1 MSEGERGTL
10 SPTVEKGDA
19 AARTAS
25 PALELHRLSKTFAGR
40 TVLRDAELV
49 LQRGEVH
56 ALLGQNGS
64 GKSTLI
70 KCLAGYHT
78 PDEGSRIVVGGGV
91 LEPGSPAASYQVGCR
106 FVHQDLALVDSMSIA
121 DNLFL
126 SSHFPTRIGNVDRRR
141 CRRLTQKAL
150 SAIGL
155 ELDPGRL
162 VGTLRPSERTGVAI
176 ARALLS
182 NTDVLPSVV
191 VLDEPTATL
200 PSHEVEALLT
210 TLRATA
216 ASGVAILYITH
227 HVDEIRSFA
236 QRVSIL
242 RNGSLVGTWDVTGLT
257 TLEVVRHLVGE
268 ELAEELSQAQ
278 TTTQA
283 LPAGDPVLSVRS
295 LAARRLRELTVD
307 VRPGEVVGLY
317 GLTGSGR
324 EDALTA
330 IFGAIRPDGG
340 TVSVAGRELRPGRP
354 TDAIEA
360 GIGYLPPDRK
370 ILGVAM
376 ELSAR
381 HNLTLLDIAP
391 FWRRG
396 LLRRRPEST
405 EASRWFDRLGVEP
418 RNGEAAPL
426 GTFSGGNQQK
436 VLLAKWLRIRPKVLL
451 LDEPS
456 QGVDVGAKL
465 EVHRRIQ
472 EAARNGAAVVICSS
486 EVEELVALCHRVLVI
501 RAGHV
506 GDELTGDR
514 VTRSEI
520 NFTLHGGENVQQ
532 AERVN

>member
-1 MSEGERGTL
+1 
-10 SPTVEKGDA
+10 VESGA
-19 AARTAS
+19 ARTRTAS
-25 PALELHRLSKTFAGR
+25 PALELHHLSKTFAGR

-49 LQRGEVH
+49 LARGEIH

-70 KCLAGYHT
+70 KCLAGYHL
-78 PDEGSRIVVGGGV
+78 PDEGSHIVVGGED
-91 LEPGSPAASYQVGCR
+91 LEPGSPTASYQAGCR
-106 FVHQDLALVDSMSIA
+106 FVHQDLALIDSLSIA

-126 SSHFPTRIGNVDRRR
+126 SSHFPTRIGMVDRRR
-141 CRRLTQKAL
+141 CRRLTARAL
-150 SAIGL
+150 SAIDL
-155 ELDPGRL
+155 ELDPNRL
-162 VGTLRPSERTGVAI
+162 VGTLRPSERTGVAV

-182 NTDVLPSVV
+182 DGDALPSVV

-216 ASGVAILYITH
+216 AAGVAILYVTH
-227 HVDEIRSFA
+227 HIDEVRSFA

-242 RNGSLVGTWDVTGLT
+242 RNGALVGTWNVADVRTPEL
-257 TLEVVRHLVGE
+257 VRELVGE
-268 ELAEELSQAQ
+268 ALAEQLSQAQ
-278 TTTQA
+278 DTTEVV
-283 LPAGDPVLSVRS
+283 PAGEPVLSVRS
-295 LAARRLRELTVD
+295 LAARRLRELTLD

-330 IFGAIRPDGG
+330 IFGAIQPDGG
-340 TVSVAGRELRPGRP
+340 SVSVAGVELRAGRP
-354 TDAIEA
+354 TDAIDA

-370 ILGVAM
+370 TLGAAM

-381 HNLTLLDIAP
+381 HNMTLLDIGP
-391 FWRRG
+391 FFRRG
-396 LLRRRPEST
+396 LLRRRPESS
-405 EASRWFDRLGVEP
+405 EASYWFERLGVEP
-418 RNGEAAPL
+418 RNGEGAPL
-426 GTFSGGNQQK
+426 RTFSGGNQQK
-436 VLLAKWLRIRPKVLL
+436 VLLAKWLRIHPKVLL
-451 LDEPS
+451 LEEPS

-465 EVHRRIQ
+465 EVHRQIQ
-472 EAARNGAAVVICSS
+472 EAAGNGAAVVISSS

-501 RAGHV
+501 RAGRV

-514 VTRSEI
+514 VTMTEI
-520 NFTLHGGENVQQ
+520 NLTLHRGENVQQ

>member
-1 MSEGERGTL
+1 MS
-10 SPTVEKGDA
+10 PAVETEDA
-19 AARTAS
+19 RARTSS
-25 PALELHRLSKTFAGR
+25 PALELHHLSKTFAGR

-49 LQRGEVH
+49 LARGEVH

-70 KCLAGYHT
+70 KCLAGYHV
-78 PDEGSRIVVGGGV
+78 PDERSRIVVGGEV
-91 LEPGSPAASYQVGCR
+91 LDPGSPAASYQLGCR

-126 SSHFPTRIGNVDRRR
+126 SSHFPTRIGNVDGRR
-141 CRRLTQKAL
+141 CRRLTDRAL
-150 SAIGL
+150 AAIGL
-155 ELDPGRL
+155 ELDPRRL
-162 VGTLRPSERTGVAI
+162 VGTLRPSERTGVAV

-182 NTDVLPSVV
+182 DTDVLPSVV

-242 RNGSLVGTWDVTGLT
+242 RNGSLVGTWNVA
-257 TLEVVRHLVGE
+257 EVNTPELVRNLVGE

-278 TTTQA
+278 GTTGA
-283 LPAGDPVLSVRS
+283 LPTSDPVLSVRS
-295 LAARRLRELTVD
+295 LAARRLRELTLD
-307 VRPGEVVGLY
+307 VRSGEVVGLY

-340 TVSVAGRELRPGRP
+340 TVSVAGRELRAGRP

-370 ILGVAM
+370 TLGAAM
-376 ELSAR
+376 QLSAR
-381 HNLTLLDIAP
+381 HNMTLLDIGP
-391 FWRRG
+391 YWRRG
-396 LLRRRPEST
+396 LLRRRPESA
-405 EASRWFDRLGVEP
+405 EAGRWFDRLGVEP
-418 RNGEAAPL
+418 RTGEAAPL

-436 VLLAKWLRIRPKVLL
+436 ILLAKWLRIRPKVLL

-456 QGVDVGAKL
+456 QGVDIGAKL
-465 EVHRRIQ
+465 EVHRQIQ
-472 EAARNGAAVVICSS
+472 EAAGNGAAVVICSS

-501 RAGHV
+501 RGGRV

-514 VTRSEI
+514 VTTSEI
-520 NFTLHGGENVQQ
+520 NLALHVGEKVQQ